1 MIEMKKAYY
10 ADYIYYNNK
19 IHKNS
24 YLLTDADIILGISDN
39 LGDLAKE
46 YEIIRYEN
54 SAIFPALIN
63 THTHLGMSLFRGF
76 ADDLELMTWLKDY
89 IWKVEKKY
97 VSEEFVYIAT
107 LLSIIEMIRSGTST
121 ANEMY
126 FYPNATAK
134 AFTDAKLRVVV
145 GFGALKSVDSAIESI
160 EAFKTTDKIR
170 SALCPHALYT
180 VGKDGVQQLIEYAKP
195 RDILIHT
202 HLAETVS
209 EVEMIKEKYGST
221 PALIMDEIGGFDCKS
236 IFAHAVHLTD
246 EEISIMGSKNV
257 NISHCLDSNLKLA
270 SGIAPIVAL
279 DNAGANITI
288 GTDGAASNNDQSMI
302 CEMGTV
308 AKIHKAISCD
318 ASALPAEKVLNFSTT
333 NAANALQFTDT
344 GILAKGKQVD
354 FFVLSFNSA
363 HMTPVYNPISHL
375 LYSANNNDI
384 TDMIVGGE
392 VIMKDR
398 VILTIDEEFIKSEA
412 RKIAKIIKI

>member
-1 MIEMKKAYY
+1 MIVKKKAYY

-24 YLLTDADIILGISDN
+24 YLLTDRDIIIGIADN
-39 LGDLAKE
+39 IDDSSNE
-46 YEIIRYEN
+46 YEVTRYEN
-54 SAIFPALIN
+54 SAIFPTLIN

-97 VSEEFVYIAT
+97 ISEEFVHLAT
-107 LLSIIEMIRSGTST
+107 LLSIIEMIKSGTST

-126 FYPNATAK
+126 FYPNATSK
-134 AFTDAKLRVVV
+134 AFTESKLRVII
-145 GFGALKSVDSAIESI
+145 GFGALKSVDNAIESI
-160 EAFKTTDKIR
+160 EAFQTTDKIR

-180 VGKDGVQQLIEYAKP
+180 VGKDGVKQLIDYAKP

-202 HLAETVS
+202 HLAETTS
-209 EVEMIKEKYGST
+209 EVEIIKEKYGST
-221 PALIMDEIGGFDCKS
+221 PALIMDEIGGFDCKGV
-236 IFAHAVHLTD
+236 FAHTVHLTD
-246 EEISIMGSKNV
+246 EEIALMGSKNV
-257 NISHCLDSNLKLA
+257 NVSHCIDSNLKLA

-288 GTDGAASNNDQSMI
+288 GTDGAASNNDQSMLS
-302 CEMGTV
+302 EMGTV
-308 AKIHKAISCD
+308 VKIHKAISCD

-333 NAANALQFTDT
+333 NAANALGFTDT

-354 FFVLSFNSA
+354 FFVVSFDSA

-392 VIMKDR
+392 VIMKSR

-412 RKIAKIIKI
+412 RKIAKTIKI